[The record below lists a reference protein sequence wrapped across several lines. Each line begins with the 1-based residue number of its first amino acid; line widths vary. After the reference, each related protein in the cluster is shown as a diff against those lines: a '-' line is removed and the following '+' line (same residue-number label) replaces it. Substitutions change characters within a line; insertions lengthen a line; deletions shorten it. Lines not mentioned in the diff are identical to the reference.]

1 MEDTIKVVKFFEE
14 SGLLIKSA
22 RETIEN
28 EAKWKKGGFLCI
40 LLGTLGV
47 TLCGYMLAEQCVIQ
61 AIKGTI
67 TAEEKF
73 NVSSSFD

>member
-1 MEDTIKVVKFFEE
+1 M
-14 SGLLIKSA
+14 
-22 RETIEN
+22 
-28 EAKWKKGGFLCI
+28 KKGGFLCM

-47 TLCGYMLAEQCVIQ
+47 TLCGYILAEQCVIQ